1 MAKNTEHN
9 KSPEE
14 LIDEIERSRQRLSRN
29 LLALRDE
36 LDFPGKIRRSFRRQ
50 PAVWIAAATALGL
63 FFTFVSRGKKKI
75 YVDQK
80 TGRKSKIRP
89 IEAGFVLGVLRIAA
103 GLLKPVI
110 VKFAARKMGD
120 YASGRHSPRKGF

>member
-50 PAVWIAAATALGL
+50 PAVWVAAATALGL
-63 FFTFVSRGKKKI
+63 FFTFVSRRKQKI
-75 YVDQK
+75 HVDQK
-80 TGRKSKIRP
+80 TGGKSKSRLL
-89 IEAGFVLGVLRIAA
+89 ETGFVLGVLRIAA
-103 GLLKPVI
+103 GLLKPVV
-110 VKFAARKMGD
+110 VKFAVRKMGD
-120 YASGRHSPRKGF
+120 YASGRHSARKGF